1 MSDQDK
7 VQASPETHITRGMD
21 ERAQVEHTADRIR
34 DELLLT
40 LEELDR
46 RRARAL
52 DVQYQLMR
60 HRELVMMAGGAVLVL
75 VGLGVGVAVWRARH
89 REELLAKK
97 RRKAFQRAWQHPE
110 RLAASAESR
119 PLSGELGRNLV
130 LIFGSALASSI
141 AKSSVRTLVP
151 QRGPAEQQQ
160 QAMARQEPRRDVT
173 H

>member
-1 MSDQDK
+1 MSDQEK
-7 VQASPETHITRGMD
+7 VPASSETHITRGMD
-21 ERAQVEHTADRIR
+21 DRAQVEHTADRIR

-46 RRARAL
+46 RRARAM

-89 REELLAKK
+89 REEILAKK
-97 RRKAFQRAWQHPE
+97 RRKAVLRAWEHPE

-119 PLSGELGRNLV
+119 PLSVELGRKLV
-130 LIFGSALASSI
+130 LIFGGALASSI

-151 QRGPAEQQQ
+151 QRGPGEESALAQ
-160 QAMARQEPRRDVT
+160 QEPQRG
-173 H
+173 